1 MELKFSTVRERDMD
15 LLFLETIGSDNGFA
29 GMIVDK
35 TKWKGTEFSV
45 CSIELSRTEAD
56 LGESDITVIISID
69 TQKYA
74 ILLEDKINAIA
85 MPEQHKRYIER
96 GKRGVENG
104 EYTDFDI
111 IIICPEKYYNN
122 NDEAKLYEHHIFYE
136 ECEEY
141 FKSRSDAASNVRL
154 LQIQAAINKAKKPSD
169 VNLNEAA
176 NTFFINYR
184 LYQKS
189 KYPQLDLRSKET
201 SNGWWTQYATRFG
214 QAYIYHKM
222 QEGYVDLTFPNS
234 AELLDITNTIA
245 KWLRSHNM
253 QNVIAVQT
261 GKASALRIEVPQ
273 LKVKEPFENTTESD
287 LTKCFKAITALS
299 ELTDVF
305 LCADRIKDIK
315 KHEQK

>member
-15 LLFLETIGSDNGFA
+15 LLFLEAIGSDKDFA
-29 GMIVDK
+29 TMIISN
-35 TKWKGTEFSV
+35 TKWAGQDFSV

-56 LGESDITVIISID
+56 LGESDITVIISIGGNR
-69 TQKYA
+69 YA
-74 ILLEDKINAIA
+74 VLLEDKIDAVA
-85 MPEQHKRYIER
+85 MPDQHKRYVER
-96 GKRGVENG
+96 GKRGIESG
-104 EYTDFDI
+104 EYDDFDVM
-111 IIICPEKYYNN
+111 IICPQKYYNN

-136 ECEEY
+136 ECEE
-141 FKSRSDAASNVRL
+141 FFSSKSDDASLVRL
-154 LQIQAAINKAKKPSD
+154 LQIQAAIGKAKKPSE

-176 NTFFINYR
+176 NSFFVNYR

-222 QEGYVDLTFPNS
+222 QEGFVDLTFPNS
-234 AELLDITNTIA
+234 GEFLDTTNTNA
-245 KWLRSHNM
+245 KWLRGHNIE
-253 QNVIAVQT
+253 NVIAVQT
-261 GKASALRIEVPQ
+261 GKASALRIEVPP
-273 LKVKEPFENTTESD
+273 LNVKEPFEKTPESD
-287 LTKCFKAITALS
+287 IVKCFEAIAALS

-315 KHEQK
+315 TAKRR